1 MAIDP
6 LPLVQVTRPSR
17 IDATERAR
25 LQRRARALAWG
36 GNAWHVIEFA
46 VAVAAGVAASSIAL
60 IGFGIDSLIEV
71 IAGGVVVWLFTG
83 GRLHSDAAE
92 RRAQQVIAV
101 SFLLLAAYL
110 GVEAVRTLTGSH
122 HPEASGAGIALALIT
137 APTMPLLARAKRTVG
152 RRLDSAAT
160 VSEGAQNLL
169 CAYLSVALL
178 VGLGAN
184 ALAGWWW
191 ADPLAAL
198 IIAGVALRE
207 GVQGWKG
214 EERCAGCC

>member
-110 GVEAVRTLTGSH
+110 GVEA
-122 HPEASGAGIALALIT
+122 
-137 APTMPLLARAKRTVG
+137 
-152 RRLDSAAT
+152 
-160 VSEGAQNLL
+160 
-169 CAYLSVALL
+169 
-178 VGLGAN
+178 
-184 ALAGWWW
+184 
-191 ADPLAAL
+191 
-198 IIAGVALRE
+198 
-207 GVQGWKG
+207 
-214 EERCAGCC
+214 